1 MQQIILNVNN
11 ESKAKSLIEFLKQI
25 DFIDIKQVIK
35 DKKFSQMENE
45 IKESL
50 NDLKK
55 GNVSS
60 WKNKEINL
68 KNG

>member
-11 ESKAKSLIEFLKQI
+11 EYKAQSLIEFLKQI
-25 DFIDIKQVIK
+25 DFIEVKEVIK
-35 DKKFSQMENE
+35 DKKLSKMENE

>member
-11 ESKAKSLIEFLKQI
+11 EYKAQSLIEFLKQI
-25 DFIDIKQVIK
+25 DFIEVKEVIK
-35 DKKFSQMENE
+35 DKKLSKMENE

-60 WKNKEINL
+60 WKNKEINF

>member
-11 ESKAKSLIEFLKQI
+11 EYKAQSLIEFLKQI
-25 DFIDIKQVIK
+25 DFIEVKEVIK
-35 DKKFSQMENE
+35 DKKLSKMENE

-60 WKNKEINL
+60 WKNKEI
-68 KNG
+68 KN

>member
-11 ESKAKSLIEFLKQI
+11 EIKAQSLIEFLKQI
-25 DFIDIKQVIK
+25 DFVEVKEVIK
-35 DKKFSQMENE
+35 DKKLSKMENE

-60 WKNKEINL
+60 WKNKEI
-68 KNG
+68 KN